1 MSEERT
7 KRRIR
12 RWRQLARIDAAHGPR
27 PLRGALEK
35 WVAKCRK
42 RKLFSACLLAVRA
55 MPIERFRLPA
65 DGRKWKQLAASRASF
80 LESLA
85 SRANP
90 DGTFLRGEVNYSPSE
105 IRLARR
111 TSPRSVYRITDALR
125 QLGLLTWE
133 RRNNYS
139 RRIYTVHFREE
150 HLPDSSEN
158 TCQIRDKSPAR
169 FKITPAMVTGD
180 NTCHY
185 DRYPSLKDSV
195 TADAAVASVGSDVSG
210 VGEFDR
216 EHKNSHPPYE
226 KQNPKTDDDSSRS
239 ASLRSHGNGNGKSA
253 ARQTRIKTQ
262 AQTILVERGHELPF
276 VTQVLEI
283 IRARA
288 RTAPASSAYYLKA
301 FENESPDDWR
311 TWIKINIVHKA
322 IEIADRTGRKTADVL
337 RELMAEASPA

>member
-1 MSEERT
+1 MIQQRT
-7 KRRIR
+7 KRRTR
-12 RWRQLARIDAAHGPR
+12 RWRQLATSDAAHGPR

-125 QLGLLTWE
+125 ELGLLTWE

-139 RRIYTVHFREE
+139 RRIYVIHFREE

-158 TCQIRDKSPAR
+158 TCQIRHKSPAG
-169 FKITPAMVTGD
+169 FKITPVTMAGD

-195 TADAAVASVGSDVSG
+195 PADAAVASVDGDVDVSA
-210 VGEFDR
+210 VSEFGTR
-216 EHKNSHPPYE
+216 ENNHPPFGDST
-226 KQNPKTDDDSSRS
+226 PDDSFTANRS
-239 ASLRSHGNGNGKSA
+239 SLRSHDNSNGKSA
-253 ARQTRIKTQ
+253 AREDRIKTR

-276 VTQVLEI
+276 VGQVLEI

-288 RTAPASSAYYLKA
+288 RTTPASSAYYIRSFDA
-301 FENESPDDWR
+301 ETPEDWHV
-311 TWIKINIVHKA
+311 WIKINIVRKA